1 MLLILTSNSPA
12 LFLRHGTRCPP
23 AKYTISG
30 ESTTHYAGF
39 AAVGLILGNYL
50 YPALF
55 RRNLGTLLTLILKF
69 FHQAIVAQ
77 FADGGRGRSGLIAEG
92 RPVPAVVAKMPDV
105 AGGDAAVFHQRCVD
119 KKNRSRSSGLVKVG
133 FGGKPIRGADPLIS
147 RGISRL
153 PPHPIDRV
161 FRNQPACRENGEHHP
176 NCCSRCRGWWLR
188 RTTSCRHRG
197 RDRRPR

>member
-1 MLLILTSNSPA
+1 MFCSCVSNAADFDIKFASPFFA
-12 LFLRHGTRCPP
+12 PWHPMPTRKIYNFWRKHNPL
-23 AKYTISG
+23 G
-30 ESTTHYAGF
+30 WF
-39 AAVGLILGNYL
+39 AALRLILGNYL

-161 FRNQPACRENGEHHP
+161 FRN
-176 NCCSRCRGWWLR
+176 
-188 RTTSCRHRG
+188 
-197 RDRRPR
+197 